1 MTSSAEDRPRLAITA
16 GRGRPLHSVPPQA
29 TPGQVTGLRAEAQIA
44 ALGVGAWPAYG
55 TAAWLSLE
63 PTDPRCYA
71 ATLEAAELWRRMDA
85 DPDLSDAEWYA
96 AVFGDARRVASQL
109 AAATNRIRRMREI
122 HEERAKPRPARQLKA
137 TPGWPPIAIP
147 GQPGRY
153 LVHGQ
158 ETTA

>member
-1 MTSSAEDRPRLAITA
+1 MTSSTEDRPRPAVLA

-29 TPGQVTGLRAEAQIA
+29 TPGQVTRLRAQAQIT
-44 ALGVGAWPAYG
+44 ALGIADWPAYG
-55 TAAWLSLE
+55 TGEWLRLP

-85 DPDLSDAEWYA
+85 DPDLAADEWYA
-96 AVFGDARRVASQL
+96 AVFGDARRVAAQL
-109 AAATNRIRRMREI
+109 AAATNRLRGAREI
-122 HEERAKPRPARQLKA
+122 RDARAQARPPRVLKA
-137 TPGWPPIAIP
+137 TPGWPPIAVP

-158 ETTA
+158 ENSE